1 MPFLV
6 KKSAEPEPEIIAL
19 DKPWFLIGR
28 TRKCDYVLEHPA
40 VSRLHCIV
48 RVDGDTIY
56 LADNQSRNG
65 TFINDVRLMGER
77 ALCEGDQITICGVL
91 LEYRTEAPAT
101 IDFLPDSTAKP
112 DLAEEAPR

>member
-1 MPFLV
+1 MPVLV
-6 KKSAEPEPEIIAL
+6 KKTADSSGDVVTI

-48 RVDGDTIY
+48 RIDGDTTY

-65 TFINDVRLMGER
+65 TYINDDRLMGER
-77 ALCEGDQITICGVL
+77 ALTDGDVITICGVIF
-91 LEYRTEAPAT
+91 EYHAEAPAT
-101 IDFLPDSTAKP
+101 VDFVPGENTS
-112 DLAEEAPR
+112 AEAAHQ